1 MPGACGYTE
10 LQTKPRPMP
19 DVLAHVWAKSPT
31 SGVGEG
37 EHLTGHT
44 ANLLARLASWRDRYP
59 ALPSHTAFP
68 DALWNIAA
76 WACLL
81 HDVGKVALGFQRML
95 RGGPA
100 FNHRHEV
107 LSLVAVGWLDL
118 PEAHRELL
126 AAGVATHHYDLP
138 VILDERYP
146 YASDAR
152 ASLLGEL
159 SSQDRDALRSWLS
172 GAGAP
177 DVGRWGFSPL
187 PALRAMSPE
196 QALAEAMRAL
206 ASLRERLERC
216 DATHP
221 DALAARAMR
230 GLVTLADHAGSAH
243 ERHGRAPTLESAQR
257 LSEHLERS
265 GWSFFWPHQRTCA
278 EVDGHA
284 VLIAP
289 TGSGKTEAALLWG
302 ARQRERGPGQ
312 PAIFYVL
319 PYRASL
325 NAMRVRFPQKYG
337 VPDGAVVL
345 QHAKATADLY
355 TRLTSEKGYTPARA
369 MKAARHERNLGS
381 LMTAPV
387 RVLTPYQLLRAF
399 FGLRGHEAVLTDA
412 AGGLFVLDELH
423 AYEVSRLSLILAAVR
438 HLSCDLGARFLAMS
452 ATFPRVLKAAWVEA
466 LGTEPSE
473 VHADRATQEQ
483 FVRHVLHVLDAALTA
498 DSTLE
503 EIVNRFYRDE
513 SVLVVATTVA
523 RAQRLFDALRARVGD
538 EAVWLLHSRF
548 TGADR
553 GEKEQLLAARV
564 GTGVRGE
571 GASGTILVA
580 TQVVEVSL
588 DVDFDVLFTDPAPI
602 EALVQR
608 FGRVNRGR
616 RGPLRDVHVCSVAP
630 DNAGRVYEATDVQR
644 AVDILRP
651 WGGHAIE
658 VGLEQSWVDAA
669 YEPVAVAWLAE
680 VRRQVAS
687 RLDAVVR
694 TNRPLSSHPELEK
707 AFDELFDGSEVVPGM
722 HEAEYK
728 RRLTDEPLAAALL
741 QVPVSNGQWHALR
754 RAGRLDGEVAR
765 VPYDRT
771 RGLDLKFRDDDA

>member
-1 MPGACGYTE
+1 
-10 LQTKPRPMP
+10 MP
-19 DVLAHVWAKSPT
+19 DVLAHVWAKSAVN
-31 SGVGEG
+31 GAGEG

-44 ANLLARLASWRDRYP
+44 SNVLARLASWRDRYP
-59 ALPSHTAFP
+59 ALPDHTTVP
-68 DALWNIAA
+68 SALWNIAA

-81 HDVGKVALGFQRML
+81 HDVGKVARGFQHML
-95 RGGPA
+95 RGGPP

-146 YASDAR
+146 FASDAR
-152 ASLLGEL
+152 VSLLGEL
-159 SSQDRDALRSWLS
+159 SPEDRDALRYWLGGS
-172 GAGAP
+172 GAP
-177 DVGRWGFSPL
+177 DAARLGFAPL

-206 ASLRERLERC
+206 ASLRERLERR

-221 DALAARAMR
+221 EALAARAVR
-230 GLVTLADHAGSAH
+230 GLVILADHAGSAH
-243 ERHGRAPTLESAQR
+243 QRHGRAPSLESARR

-265 GWSFFWPHQRTCA
+265 GWSSFWPHQQACA
-278 EVDGHA
+278 GVDGHA

-289 TGSGKTEAALLWG
+289 TGSGKTEAALLWA
-302 ARQRERGPGQ
+302 ARQRETGPGQ

-325 NAMRVRFPQKYG
+325 NAMRVRFSQKYG

-355 TRLTSEKGYTPARA
+355 TRLTSEKGYTADRA
-369 MKAARHERNLGS
+369 MKAARHELNLGR

-423 AYEVSRLSLILAAVR
+423 AYDVARLSLILAAVS
-438 HLSCDLGARFLAMS
+438 HLARDVGARFLATS
-452 ATFPRVLKAAWVEA
+452 ATFPRALKAAWVEA

-473 VHADRATQEQ
+473 VHADRATQDQ
-483 FVRHVLHVLDAALTA
+483 FRRHGLRVLDAELTA
-498 DSTLE
+498 DSTLD
-503 EIVNRFYRDE
+503 EIVNRFRGNE

-523 RAQRLFDALRARVGD
+523 RAQTLFDALGARVGV

-548 TGADR
+548 TAADR
-553 GEKEQLLAARV
+553 AAKEQLLAARV
-564 GTGVRGE
+564 GTGARGE
-571 GASGTILVA
+571 GACGTVLVS

-616 RGPLRDVHVCSVAP
+616 RKPLCDVHVCSVAP
-630 DNAGRVYEATDVQR
+630 DNVGRVYEATDVQC

-651 WGGHAIE
+651 WSGRAIE
-658 VGLEQSWVDAA
+658 AGLEQRWVDAA
-669 YEPVAVAWLAE
+669 YEPIADAWLAE

-687 RLDAVVR
+687 RLNSVIR

-707 AFDELFDGSEVVPGM
+707 AFDELFDGSEVVPEL
-722 HEAEYK
+722 HESEYR

-741 QVPVSNGQWHALR
+741 RVPISSGQWRALR
-754 RAGRLDGEVAR
+754 GAGRLDGEIAR
-765 VPYDRT
+765 VPYDAE
-771 RGLDLKFRDDDA
+771 RGLDLRFRDDNA